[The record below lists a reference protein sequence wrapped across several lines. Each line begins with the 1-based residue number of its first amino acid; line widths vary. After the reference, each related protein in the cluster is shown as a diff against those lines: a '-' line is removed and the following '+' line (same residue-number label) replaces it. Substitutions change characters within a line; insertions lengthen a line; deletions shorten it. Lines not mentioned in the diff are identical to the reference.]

1 MRKRIGSEIQNVT
14 NPAYLQGYV
23 LNKFKEPK
31 KFVDTVKEIGNSKRK
46 ITFKIDLYKLLK
58 DFTALRKSTKS
69 MYYFKNYVRQVKL
82 ICRASEREFKHL
94 FE

>member
-1 MRKRIGSEIQNVT
+1 MLSNKVFPNEENCKYFT
-14 NPAYLQGYV
+14 GY
-23 LNKFKEPK
+23 KEPK

-46 ITFKIDLYKLLK
+46 ITFNIDLYKLLK
-58 DFTALRKSTKS
+58 DFNKALRKSTKS